1 MSSLADSSDENKGKV
16 STIAYIVVLLVDLSI
31 GLPAYLRFLDDTAG
45 NVLSSLN
52 PTAVLTV
59 VAKVMVLDLVVPSY
73 MFMMIPCRVAL
84 IELLFGKNEAK
95 QEATFMQFIAVTTAV
110 NIAAVAVATAVSDLS
125 LVIGLVGA
133 IA

>member
-31 GLPAYLRFLDDTAG
+31 GLPAYLRFLDGTAG

-59 VAKVMVLDLVVPSY
+59 IAKVCVLDLVVPSY

-95 QEATFMQFIAVTTAV
+95 MEATFPQFLGVTTAV
-110 NIAAVAVATAVSDLS
+110 NIAAVAVATLVSDLS